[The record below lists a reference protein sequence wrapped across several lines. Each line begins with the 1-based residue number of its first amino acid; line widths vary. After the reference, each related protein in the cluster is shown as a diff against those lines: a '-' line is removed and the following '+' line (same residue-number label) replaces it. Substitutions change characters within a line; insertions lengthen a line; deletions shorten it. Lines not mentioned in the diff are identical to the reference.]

1 MINIYIYSNK
11 CAQKRTIAIDGRGYI
26 PGQLDGLHGIVS
38 LETPTHSEP
47 PYFGS
52 SQTRVRYIKPRPH
65 DFEQSDQFDQFN
77 QNPSTEMKCKY
88 ENHMY
93 KYTSYKRDIQII
105 NGKEEEEVGYL
116 LTGAW
121 KCVTVFCLT
130 PISSTILSSKVWALA

>member
-1 MINIYIYSNK
+1 MYSNK

-52 SQTRVRYIKPRPH
+52 LQTRVRYIKPRPH

-77 QNPSTEMKCKY
+77 QIPSTKMKCK
-88 ENHMY
+88 
-93 KYTSYKRDIQII
+93 
-105 NGKEEEEVGYL
+105 
-116 LTGAW
+116 
-121 KCVTVFCLT
+121 
-130 PISSTILSSKVWALA
+130 